1 MRVGSWDVKIVSAGR
16 FRLDGGAMFGTVPK
30 VVWSRLMPADAQNRI
45 EMACNCLLLRG
56 EVEGRPRVV
65 LVDSGNG
72 DTMDATIRA
81 RLDVREDGVL
91 ARELAAA
98 GVAPEA
104 VTDVVLTHLH
114 FDHVGG
120 CVRLDSAGRPVPT
133 FPQARHFVQAQE
145 LEDARHPHLRARGS
159 YLPHTWKPLDEV
171 GLFVGLEGAA
181 EPYPGLCIRPF
192 PGHNRG
198 NQGVVLEGDDRK
210 LVAPG
215 DLFPTHYHLQPA
227 WVMAYDLDVMA
238 CVEQRLRLLDE
249 ITHTGAVMV
258 FGHDPDLGAGTVHRD
273 AKGKY
278 AAAAVA
284 L

>member
-104 VTDVVLTHLH
+104 V
-114 FDHVGG
+114 
-120 CVRLDSAGRPVPT
+120 RPPT
-133 FPQARHFVQAQE
+133 TYTLPPQW
-145 LEDARHPHLRARGS
+145 
-159 YLPHTWKPLDEV
+159 TT
-171 GLFVGLEGAA
+171 
-181 EPYPGLCIRPF
+181 PG
-192 PGHNRG
+192 
-198 NQGVVLEGDDRK
+198 E
-210 LVAPG
+210 
-215 DLFPTHYHLQPA
+215 
-227 WVMAYDLDVMA
+227 VMASG
-238 CVEQRLRLLDE
+238 R
-249 ITHTGAVMV
+249 
-258 FGHDPDLGAGTVHRD
+258 AGNGVTRRESPS
-273 AKGKY
+273 
-278 AAAAVA
+278 
-284 L
+284 